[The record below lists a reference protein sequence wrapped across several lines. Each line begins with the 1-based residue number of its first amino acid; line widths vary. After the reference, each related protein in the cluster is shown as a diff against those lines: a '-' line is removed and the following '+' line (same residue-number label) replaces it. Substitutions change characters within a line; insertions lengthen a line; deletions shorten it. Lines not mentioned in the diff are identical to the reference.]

1 MRTHPIPVSGY
12 RSSSAGTP
20 IAIDEKD
27 RRLMEDSNA
36 RAEARFDIC
45 PGALVVG
52 TDGELGRVER
62 VVVGADA
69 GLLGLIVRESL
80 PLHRDVVIPSSVVEG
95 GAPDLVLLR
104 LSAHDLDEYRDDDQI
119 TDAVR
124 DVLWYRSDIPEREL
138 RYVNIQTT
146 DGIVDLS
153 GYSST
158 ERGRQAIV
166 RITRGVRSVLGVRDN
181 IRSLE
186 ALSEAARPF
195 EHVRAPG
202 QHRVG
207 PE

>member
-1 MRTHPIPVSGY
+1 MEDLEARTHP
-12 RSSSAGTP
+12 R
-20 IAIDEKD
+20 IDVH
-27 RRLMEDSNA
+27 
-36 RAEARFDIC
+36 

-62 VVVGADA
+62 VVLGA
-69 GLLGLIVRESL
+69 GGELLGLIVRESV

-95 GAPDLVLLR
+95 AAPDLVLLR
-104 LSAHDLDEYRDDDQI
+104 LSADDLDEYRTDEQI

-124 DVLWYRSDIPEREL
+124 DVLWYRSNIPEREL

-153 GYSST
+153 GYSVT
-158 ERGRQAIV
+158 ERGREAIV
-166 RITRGVRSVLGVRDN
+166 TITRGVRSVLGVRDR

-195 EHVRAPG
+195 EHVRAAG

-207 PE
+207 LE